1 MPKMARKLPYNLHG
15 WAFYKIVKFVLSKK
29 VYQELTTMFVTKV
42 LSDPKVN
49 PQMNKDL
56 NPWGTR
62 PTFPQ
67 RETMH
72 VFDVKFSIH
81 LPKEPGGIQV
91 RPLLRSLMSLNDTHF
106 FLATN
111 CVIL

>member
-1 MPKMARKLPYNLHG
+1 MAKKLPYNLHG

-56 NPWGTR
+56 NP
-62 PTFPQ
+62 
-67 RETMH
+67 
-72 VFDVKFSIH
+72 
-81 LPKEPGGIQV
+81 
-91 RPLLRSLMSLNDTHF
+91 
-106 FLATN
+106 
-111 CVIL
+111 